1 MHLNDMIKIAERG
14 HEFIAYMNDFYS
26 LEHDGLYGEEFQFT
40 HDEIVNGISE
50 YFNNYLADEGCKRE
64 FLRYGADTVDRER
77 VRDIILAM
85 REATV

>member
-1 MHLNDMIKIAERG
+1 MNFNDMMKIAERG

-26 LEHDGLYGEEFQFT
+26 MEHDGLYADEFQFT
-40 HDEIVNGISE
+40 HEEIVEGINQ
-50 YFNNYLADEGCKRE
+50 YFTNYFKNEACKRE

-85 REATV
+85 REVA